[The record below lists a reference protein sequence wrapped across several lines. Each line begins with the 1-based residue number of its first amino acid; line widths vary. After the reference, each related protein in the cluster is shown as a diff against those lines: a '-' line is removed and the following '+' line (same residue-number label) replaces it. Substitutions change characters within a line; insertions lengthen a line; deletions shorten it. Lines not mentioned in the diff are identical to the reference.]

1 MKLIPDEISI
11 GRIGL
16 VLIMLFLAG
25 LTFALGLS
33 VGIIQTKVEEVT
45 PMQVEHTY
53 ITIDKSYGAE
63 FYVTEQGYDIT
74 SHKEPEVGK

>member
-16 VLIMLFLAG
+16 TVIMLFFAA
-25 LTFALGLS
+25 LTFALGLA
-33 VGIIQTKVEEVT
+33 VGIIQTKVEEIN
-45 PMQVEHTY
+45 PLQVERTY

-63 FYVTEQGYDIT
+63 FYVAEGAYEIT
-74 SHKEPEVGK
+74 SHKEPITK